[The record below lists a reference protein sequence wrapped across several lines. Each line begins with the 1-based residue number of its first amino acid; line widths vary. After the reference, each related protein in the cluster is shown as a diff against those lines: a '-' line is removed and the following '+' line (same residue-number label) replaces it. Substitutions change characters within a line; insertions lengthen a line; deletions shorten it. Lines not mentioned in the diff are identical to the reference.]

1 MEKIKTVKFDLVRT
15 LLFIK
20 DNTVLTRVLNKRYN
34 TKFEDIFQAIKEGRF
49 KPEAIEYVK
58 GIYEGIIALDSNMI
72 RTYNGIKIPN
82 DLLIENIDIPE
93 SLISAITPVE
103 EEIEI
108 GTIDDLVELR
118 NTLNQKELVDKIK
131 TIPGVKTNPIKLPK
145 APKGALGIIIN
156 RKRPSAPEIQ
166 AKAIRQNYYT
176 TNDRLMLKNLQ
187 LNNLYCNIQARAAK
201 QKFTDEDARI
211 IKSAIETLENIV
223 TPILKKKK

>member
-49 KPEAIEYVK
+49 KPDAIEYIK
-58 GIYEGIIALDSNMI
+58 GIFEGIIAADSNMVKI
-72 RTYNGIKIPN
+72 YNGIKIPN
-82 DLLIENIDIPE
+82 DLIIDSIDIPQT
-93 SLISAITPVE
+93 LTSAISPVE

-108 GTIDDLVELR
+108 GSIEDLIDLR
-118 NTLNQKELVDKIK
+118 NSLSQKELINKIK
-131 TIPGVKTNPIKLPK
+131 SIQGIKTNPIKLPK
-145 APKGALGIIIN
+145 APKGASGIIIN
-156 RKRPSAPEIQ
+156 SKRPSAPEIQ

-201 QKFTDEDARI
+201 QKFTDEEARL
-211 IKSAIETLENIV
+211 IKSAIETLENV
-223 TPILKKKK
+223 VSPIMKKKK